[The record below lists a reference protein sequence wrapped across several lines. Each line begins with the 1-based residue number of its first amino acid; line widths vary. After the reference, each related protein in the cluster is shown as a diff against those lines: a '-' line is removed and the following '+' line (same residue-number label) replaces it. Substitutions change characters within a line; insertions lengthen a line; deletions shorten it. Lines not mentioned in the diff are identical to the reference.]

1 MKNRR
6 KGISSTSPKATAR
19 LALAALLAAAL
30 ALPLTGC
37 FGIPDPDEIAGKAE
51 EAASQA
57 EELASQAQELAG
69 TLSSVEWGKVSR
81 LVVKDASSGEIM
93 REVTDQGEIEQAFAP
108 PLGRE
113 RPRLGARRARRIYL
127 RALGARDDKSRAGR
141 QRRQGVQGPRGDH
154 LRGLA
159 RRDARDEPH
168 WAQAPHLLAGGGRL
182 VARPCRIG
190 SLGTISQHARL
201 CHLIRI
207 VAHE

>member
-19 LALAALLAAAL
+19 LALGALLAAAL

-51 EAASQA
+51 EVASQA
-57 EELASQAQELAG
+57 EELAG

-81 LVVKDASSGEIM
+81 LVVKDAASGEVV

-108 PLGRE
+108 LSDENGLASAPEEPVECIFELWQPETIKAGQDASDVKE
-113 RPRLGARRARRIYL
+113 YKGLEATTYEGSPVVTLEMSPIGLRLHISSQAA
-127 RALGARDDKSRAGR
+127 ADS
-141 QRRQGVQGPRGDH
+141 

-159 RRDARDEPH
+159 E
-168 WAQAPHLLAGGGRL
+168 
-182 VARPCRIG
+182 
-190 SLGTISQHARL
+190 
-201 CHLIRI
+201 
-207 VAHE
+207 

>member
-19 LALAALLAAAL
+19 LALGALLAAAL

-51 EAASQA
+51 EVASQA
-57 EELASQAQELAG
+57 EELAG

-81 LVVKDASSGEIM
+81 LVVKDAASGEVV

-108 PLGRE
+108 LSDENGLASAPEEPAEYIFELWEPETIKAGQDASDVKE
-113 RPRLGARRARRIYL
+113 YKGLEATTYESSPVVTLEMSPIGLRLHISSQAA
-127 RALGARDDKSRAGR
+127 ADS
-141 QRRQGVQGPRGDH
+141 

-159 RRDARDEPH
+159 E
-168 WAQAPHLLAGGGRL
+168 
-182 VARPCRIG
+182 
-190 SLGTISQHARL
+190 
-201 CHLIRI
+201 
-207 VAHE
+207 

>member
-30 ALPLTGC
+30 ALPLAGC
-37 FGIPDPDEIAGKAE
+37 FGIPDPDEIAGKTK

-81 LVVKDASSGEIM
+81 LVVKDASSGEVV

-108 PLGRE
+108 LSDENGLASAPEEPAECLFELWEPKTIKAGQDASDAKE
-113 RPRLGARRARRIYL
+113 YKGLEATIYEGSPVVTLEMSPIGLRLHISSQAA
-127 RALGARDDKSRAGR
+127 ADS
-141 QRRQGVQGPRGDH
+141 

-159 RRDARDEPH
+159 E
-168 WAQAPHLLAGGGRL
+168 
-182 VARPCRIG
+182 
-190 SLGTISQHARL
+190 
-201 CHLIRI
+201 
-207 VAHE
+207 

>member
-30 ALPLTGC
+30 ALPLAGC

-51 EAASQA
+51 EVASQA
-57 EELASQAQELAG
+57 EELAG

-81 LVVKDASSGEIM
+81 LVVKDASSGEVV

-108 PLGRE
+108 LSDENGLASAPEEPAEYIFELWEPETIKAGQDASDAKE
-113 RPRLGARRARRIYL
+113 YKGLEATIYEGSPVVTLEMSPIGLRLHISSQAA
-127 RALGARDDKSRAGR
+127 ADS
-141 QRRQGVQGPRGDH
+141 

-159 RRDARDEPH
+159 E
-168 WAQAPHLLAGGGRL
+168 
-182 VARPCRIG
+182 
-190 SLGTISQHARL
+190 
-201 CHLIRI
+201 
-207 VAHE
+207 

>member
-19 LALAALLAAAL
+19 LALGALLAAAL

-51 EAASQA
+51 EVASQA
-57 EELASQAQELAG
+57 EELAG

-81 LVVKDASSGEIM
+81 LVVKDAASGEVV

-108 PLGRE
+108 LSDENGLASAPEEPAEYIFELWEPETIKAGQDASDVKE
-113 RPRLGARRARRIYL
+113 YKGLEATTYEDSPVVTLEMSPIGLRLHISSQAA
-127 RALGARDDKSRAGR
+127 ADS
-141 QRRQGVQGPRGDH
+141 

-159 RRDARDEPH
+159 E
-168 WAQAPHLLAGGGRL
+168 
-182 VARPCRIG
+182 
-190 SLGTISQHARL
+190 
-201 CHLIRI
+201 
-207 VAHE
+207 

>member
-30 ALPLTGC
+30 ALPLAGC

-51 EAASQA
+51 EVASQA
-57 EELASQAQELAG
+57 EELAG

-81 LVVKDASSGEIM
+81 LVVKDASSGEVV

-108 PLGRE
+108 LSDENSLASAPEEPAEYIFELWEPETIKAGQDASDTKE
-113 RPRLGARRARRIYL
+113 YKGLEATIYEGSPVVTLEMSPIGLRLHISSQAA
-127 RALGARDDKSRAGR
+127 ADS
-141 QRRQGVQGPRGDH
+141 

-159 RRDARDEPH
+159 E
-168 WAQAPHLLAGGGRL
+168 
-182 VARPCRIG
+182 
-190 SLGTISQHARL
+190 
-201 CHLIRI
+201 
-207 VAHE
+207 

>member
-19 LALAALLAAAL
+19 LALGALLAAAL

-51 EAASQA
+51 EVASQA
-57 EELASQAQELAG
+57 EELAG

-81 LVVKDASSGEIM
+81 LVVKDAASGEVV

-108 PLGRE
+108 LSDENGLASAPEEPAEYIFELWEPETIKAGQDASGVKE
-113 RPRLGARRARRIYL
+113 YKVLEATTYEGSPVVTLEMSPIGLRLHISSQAA
-127 RALGARDDKSRAGR
+127 ADS
-141 QRRQGVQGPRGDH
+141 

-159 RRDARDEPH
+159 E
-168 WAQAPHLLAGGGRL
+168 
-182 VARPCRIG
+182 
-190 SLGTISQHARL
+190 
-201 CHLIRI
+201 
-207 VAHE
+207 

>member
-19 LALAALLAAAL
+19 LALGALLAAAL

-57 EELASQAQELAG
+57 QELAG

-81 LVVKDASSGEIM
+81 LVVKDAASGEVV

-108 PLGRE
+108 LSDENGLASAPEEPAEYIFELWEPETIKAGQDASDVKE
-113 RPRLGARRARRIYL
+113 YKGLEATTYEGSPVVTLEMSPIGLRLHISSQAA
-127 RALGARDDKSRAGR
+127 ADS
-141 QRRQGVQGPRGDH
+141 

-159 RRDARDEPH
+159 E
-168 WAQAPHLLAGGGRL
+168 
-182 VARPCRIG
+182 
-190 SLGTISQHARL
+190 
-201 CHLIRI
+201 
-207 VAHE
+207 

>member
-37 FGIPDPDEIAGKAE
+37 FGIPDPDEIAGKADE
-51 EAASQA
+51 V
-57 EELASQAQELAG
+57 ASQAQELAG

-81 LVVKDASSGEIM
+81 LVVKDAASGEVV

-108 PLGRE
+108 LSYENGLASAPEEPAEYIFELWEPETIKAGQDASDVKE
-113 RPRLGARRARRIYL
+113 YKGLEATTYEGSPVVTLEMSPIGLRLHVSSQAA
-127 RALGARDDKSRAGR
+127 ADS
-141 QRRQGVQGPRGDH
+141 

-159 RRDARDEPH
+159 E
-168 WAQAPHLLAGGGRL
+168 
-182 VARPCRIG
+182 
-190 SLGTISQHARL
+190 
-201 CHLIRI
+201 
-207 VAHE
+207 